1 MAKTGFGYY
10 SRCLFSTRL
19 QIAKF
24 MSQMFVETIGPLL
37 AAVLYLAATAAL
49 LSATRTDSASG
60 RNAALGITGVA
71 ALLHAV
77 LQYQAWMHQP
87 LAQIDVATVLSL
99 CSLVVVALW
108 TSTLPRPSGVLE
120 SGLIALPIAALSNVV
135 DVLFPGSA
143 IDQGSALASAA
154 PGTLVHVISSVI
166 AFGLLSL
173 AGVYAVLVVV
183 IDHSL
188 KRHELGRLVQS
199 LPPLDKLE
207 ELLFRLIATGFVVL
221 TVALASGLIYVD
233 DLMAQHLVHKTVLS
247 FLAWVVF
254 GALLLGRRLKGWRG
268 ILAVRLTLAGIALLL
283 LSYFGSKLV
292 LEVLLGRSWYA

>member
-1 MAKTGFGYY
+1 MAD
-10 SRCLFSTRL
+10 L
-19 QIAKF
+19 
-24 MSQMFVETIGPLL
+24 MSPMFVEIIGPWL
-37 AAVLYLAATAAL
+37 AAALYLAASAAL
-49 LSATRTDSASG
+49 LRATNISSASG
-60 RNAALGITGVA
+60 RGVALGIAGAA

-108 TSTLPRPSGVLE
+108 TSTLARPGGVIE
-120 SGLIALPIAALSNVV
+120 SGLIALPIAALANGIDAV
-135 DVLFPGSA
+135 FPGPTIA
-143 IDQGSALASAA
+143 QGSALAAAA
-154 PGTLVHVISSVI
+154 PGTIVHVVSSVI

-173 AGVYAVLVVV
+173 AGVYAVLVLLL
-183 IDHSL
+183 DHSL
-188 KRHELGRLVQS
+188 KRHHLGRVVQS

-207 ELLFRLIATGFVVL
+207 QLLFWLIATGLVVL
-221 TVALASGLIYVD
+221 TVALGSGLIYVD

-247 FLAWVVF
+247 FMAWVVF
-254 GALLLGRRLKGWRG
+254 GALLLGRGLKGWRG

-292 LEVLLGRSWYA
+292 LEVILGRSWYA